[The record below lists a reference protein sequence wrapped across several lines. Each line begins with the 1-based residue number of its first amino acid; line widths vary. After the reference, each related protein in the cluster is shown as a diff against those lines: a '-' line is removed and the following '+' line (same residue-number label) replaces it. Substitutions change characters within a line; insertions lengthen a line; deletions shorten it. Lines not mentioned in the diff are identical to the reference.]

1 MAGTLH
7 EQENDSMPEIV
18 KVCGITSV
26 ADARYAADQGATAL
40 GFIFYAGSPRYI
52 RPQQAAMIAAC
63 VPATVL
69 RVGLF
74 VNESAE
80 TIRNVAAAVRLN
92 IAQLHGDETPQACAE
107 LSDLRVWKG
116 IRIGDA
122 FDPSRLAEYSCEAFL
137 LDAASKDGAYGG
149 TGRTFPWGKAVEA
162 KAHGKIIVAGGLD
175 GDNVADLIR
184 QADPWG
190 VDACSKLESQPGVK
204 DPEKVRRYLDAA
216 KSVK

>member
-1 MAGTLH
+1 
-7 EQENDSMPEIV
+7 MPEIL

-26 ADARYAADQGATAL
+26 ADARFAADHGATAL

-52 RPQQAAMIAAC
+52 RPQQAALIAAC
-63 VPATVL
+63 VPPTVL

-74 VNESAE
+74 VNESTE
-80 TIRNVAAAVRLN
+80 TIRSVAAAVRLN
-92 IAQLHGDETPQACAE
+92 VVQLHGNETSEACAE
-107 LSDLRVWKG
+107 LGDMRVWKG
-116 IRIGDA
+116 MRIGDG
-122 FDPSRLAEYSCEAFL
+122 FDVSRLAGYSCEAFL
-137 LDAASKDGAYGG
+137 LDTDSKDGAYGG
-149 TGRTFPWGKAVEA
+149 TGKTFPWGKAVEA
-162 KAHGKIIVAGGLD
+162 KEYGKVIVAGGLD

-216 KSVK
+216 KSVQ